1 MHELQGNRAF
11 KMPAQRGKREREVED
26 GEWIER
32 KRERGRKSGERRAR
46 KVGDKWKTFCLPAVQ
61 FSSA

>member
-11 KMPAQRGKREREVED
+11 KMPAQRGERKKEGEWRERE
-26 GEWIER
+26 
-32 KRERGRKSGERRAR
+32 REEGKSGERRAR
-46 KVGDKWKTFCLPAVQ
+46 KVSDKWKTFCLPAVQ